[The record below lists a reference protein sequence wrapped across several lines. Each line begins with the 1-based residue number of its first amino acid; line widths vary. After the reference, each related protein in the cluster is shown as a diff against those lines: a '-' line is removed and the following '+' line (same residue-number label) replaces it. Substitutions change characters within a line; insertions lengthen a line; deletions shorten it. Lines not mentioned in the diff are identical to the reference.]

1 MLYSCTLVRVGL
13 VDVLPGQGWDQGH
26 GRGAKAR
33 LESEP
38 IGSRKIPGS
47 HADVEF
53 SPFQHCPVMAG
64 AAGLCAAHAPP
75 SGEQVLQCPQLELCI
90 LGPGGQEFL
99 SLVLLCGEEGSWGLK
114 EGGSWLGHLHL
125 DGAVRTPCG
134 HPGEVGSAET

>member
-26 GRGAKAR
+26 GKGAKAR

-53 SPFQHCPVMAG
+53 SPFQRPSVAQLWRGQQGSAQPMPHRVGSRFCNAHRWSCAFPAQVGRSSCPW
-64 AAGLCAAHAPP
+64 
-75 SGEQVLQCPQLELCI
+75 S
-90 LGPGGQEFL
+90 
-99 SLVLLCGEEGSWGLK
+99 SS
-114 EGGSWLGHLHL
+114 
-125 DGAVRTPCG
+125 AVRREAG
-134 HPGEVGSAET
+134 D